1 MLFSGRLWWCGK
13 VSGIASDKCLL
24 HSPAAILLAVLARV
38 VLVRELLVRQVAA
51 LVGAAPQA
59 GMDAAVLLEVVV
71 GVTIVLQPVLEA
83 VREGRRVAPV
93 RVVMRTLVNPDGRIP
108 MVDQML
114 VVLRDD
120 GRVGAL
126 TVVPRALADRVD
138 LV

>member
-1 MLFSGRLWWCGK
+1 M
-13 VSGIASDKCLL
+13 
-24 HSPAAILLAVLARV
+24 

-114 VVLRDD
+114 VVLRGD